1 MPKQVSQI
9 GFIGATVVGLTCFMT
24 PANSATIQ
32 TSTQKALVVGENN
45 RVTQLSQQTSLDL
58 FFFDLHL
65 DTGSFLDES
74 PIKNFIN
81 SEILEFINEF
91 SENILEIDQ
100 SISQIAR
107 LSGNNNR
114 VTQISDQNIFDVFFL
129 DPELRVT
136 MGENTT
142 YTLPS
147 FDISQIL
154 SDRIAAWL
162 PDIKQSVT
170 QEANIFG
177 SDNQVRQV
185 NDQTVIDFFLI
196 DIKFSTQLDDIVVR
210 RADDN
215 LDNLVN
221 FELYNFL
228 DNLETLLPFQELPG
242 SFFQDKNPIVLA
254 SRNYSINEA
263 QSSITVPESSS
274 VFALFSLT
282 AIGLGST
289 ILCKY
294 K

>member
-9 GFIGATVVGLTCFMT
+9 GFIGATVVGLTCLMT

-65 DTGSFLDES
+65 DRKSFLDES

-81 SEILEFINEF
+81 SEILEFINDF
-91 SENILEIDQ
+91 GENILEIDQ

-114 VTQISDQNIFDVFFL
+114 VTQISAQNIFDVFFL

-142 YTLPS
+142 YTLPV

-154 SDRIAAWL
+154 SDRVAAQL
-162 PDIKQSVT
+162 PDIEQSVI
-170 QEANIFG
+170 QEANVFG

-185 NDQTVIDFFLI
+185 NAQTVIDFFLI
-196 DIKFSTQLDDIVVR
+196 DIKFSAQLVDIVVR
-210 RADDN
+210 RTDDN

-228 DNLETLLPFQELPG
+228 DDLETLLPFQELPD
-242 SFFQDKNPIVLA
+242 SFFQDNNPIVLEN
-254 SRNYSINEA
+254 RNYSINEV
-263 QSSITVPESSS
+263 QSITVPESSS
-274 VFALFSLT
+274 VFALLSLT
-282 AIGLGST
+282 AIGLGSA
-289 ILCKY
+289 ILRKY

>member
-1 MPKQVSQI
+1 MRKQVGQV

-32 TSTQKALVVGENN
+32 TSTQEALVVGENN
-45 RVTQLSQQTSLDL
+45 RVTQINQQTSLDL

-65 DTGSFLDES
+65 DTGSFLDEK

-81 SEILEFINEF
+81 AEILEFIDNF

-100 SISQIAR
+100 SISQVAR
-107 LSGNNNR
+107 LLGNNNR
-114 VTQISDQNIFDVFFL
+114 VTQISEQNIFDVFFL
-129 DPELRVT
+129 DPELKIG
-136 MGENTT
+136 MGQNATN
-142 YTLPS
+142 TLPE

-154 SDRIAAWL
+154 SDRIAAQL
-162 PDIKQSVT
+162 PNISQSVT

-177 SDNQVRQV
+177 NENRVRQV

-221 FELYNFL
+221 FELYDFL
-228 DNLETLLPFQELPG
+228 DDLETLFPLQELPD
-242 SFFQDKNPIVLA
+242 SFFQNNNPIVLE
-254 SRNYSINEA
+254 SRNYSINEVE
-263 QSSITVPESSS
+263 STTVPESSF
-274 VFALFSLT
+274 VFGLIALGT
-282 AIGLGST
+282 VGLGSA
-289 ILCKY
+289 ILRKP

>member
-221 FELYNFL
+221 FELYNFF